1 MHLQMQKSNKEN
13 DMKKSLRIVSILT
26 LIFILISALCIN
38 TSAAVSAP
46 SIRNTGTRD
55 VVCLELSDAA
65 KNYYTENYTFNVLAN
80 KTDAELLSSLRALMT
95 STHTGKA
102 SYANCKDY
110 ALYTDCQNGFESN
123 ETSLLYSSYTAN
135 STQWA
140 SDGSNGWNRE
150 HVWPKSLGG
159 FENNDTPG
167 CDLHHVRPA
176 DAKINSTRNN
186 NKYGKVTNGKDVTGV
201 ITTLSGGYYA
211 NSRYEP
217 LDNVKGDVARI
228 CLYVYVRYGSEYN
241 KCSNITNV
249 FESVEILLEW
259 CELDPVDTWEMSRN
273 DVVYSVQGNR
283 NVFIDYPEYAW
294 LLFEEEIPT
303 EMQTPSGMAKEYKPN
318 EDLPADPDPK
328 PEDPKPE
335 DPNPEDPKD
344 PETNDSAS
352 NTEKNE
358 NTTPEEPTNE
368 IGCGSS
374 IAISSFIFVGVI
386 GLVAFSKKKE
396 D

>member
-1 MHLQMQKSNKEN
+1 MHLQMQKTNKEN

-65 KNYYTENYTFNVLAN
+65 KNYYTNDYTFDELAN

-135 STQWA
+135 SSQWA

-294 LLFEEEIPT
+294 LLFEEEIPK
-303 EMQTPSGMAKEYKPN
+303 EMQTPSGMAKVYTPPVDPEP
-318 EDLPADPDPK
+318 ETETPA
-328 PEDPKPE
+328 
-335 DPNPEDPKD
+335 
-344 PETNDSAS
+344 PETNVVE
-352 NTEKNE
+352 T
-358 NTTPEEPTNE
+358 EPTKDDETDKNDPSTPSTDKNGTGEPLE

-374 IAISSFIFVGVI
+374 IAISSVCFVGVI

>member
-1 MHLQMQKSNKEN
+1 
-13 DMKKSLRIVSILT
+13 MKKSLRIVSILT
-26 LIFILISALCIN
+26 LIFILMSALCIN

-46 SIRNTGTRD
+46 SIRNTGTRNELCTD
-55 VVCLELSDAA
+55 LSDKATG
-65 KNYYTENYTFNVLAN
+65 YYTEDYTF
-80 KTDAELLSSLRALMT
+80 DALSEKSSSELLTSLRTFMT
-95 STHTGKA
+95 STHKGKA
-102 SYANCKDY
+102 SYNNCRDY
-110 ALYTDCQNGFESN
+110 AYYTDCQKGDPENA
-123 ETSLLYSSYTAN
+123 TLLLYSSYTATSN
-135 STQWA
+135 QWA

-186 NKYGKVTNGKDVTGV
+186 NKYGTVTNGKDVTGV

-211 NSRYEP
+211 NSLYEP

-228 CLYVYVRYGSEYN
+228 CLYVYVRYGGEYA

-249 FESVEILLEW
+249 FESVDVLLEW

-273 DVVYSVQGNR
+273 DVVQSVQGNR

-294 LLFEEEIPT
+294 LLFNEEMPNDIE
-303 EMQTPSGMAKEYKPN
+303 TPSGEAKDYKPI
-318 EDLPADPDPK
+318 EDLPTDPNPKPEDPK

-335 DPNPEDPKD
+335 DPKD
-344 PETNDSAS
+344 PETKDPAS

-358 NTTPEEPTNE
+358 NATPEKPINE

-374 IAISSFIFVGVI
+374 IAISSVCFVGVI

>member
-1 MHLQMQKSNKEN
+1 
-13 DMKKSLRIVSILT
+13 MKKSLRIVSILT

-46 SIRNTGTRD
+46 SIRNTGTRNELCTD
-55 VVCLELSDAA
+55 LSDKATG
-65 KNYYTENYTFNVLAN
+65 YYTENYTF
-80 KTDAELLSSLRALMT
+80 DALSGKSSSELLTSLRTFMT
-95 STHTGKA
+95 STHKGKA
-102 SYANCKDY
+102 SYNNCRDY
-110 ALYTDCQNGFESN
+110 AYYTDCQKGDPENA
-123 ETSLLYSSYTAN
+123 TLLLYSSYTAT
-135 STQWA
+135 SAQWA
-140 SDGSNGWNRE
+140 SDGSSGWNRE

-228 CLYVYVRYGSEYN
+228 CLYVYVRYGGEYN

-273 DVVYSVQGNR
+273 DVVQSVQGNR

-303 EMQTPSGMAKEYKPN
+303 EMQTPSGMAKEYEPTP
-318 EDLPADPDPK
+318 EPDIKVP
-328 PEDPKPE
+328 DTT
-335 DPNPEDPKD
+335 NPKD
-344 PETNDSAS
+344 PETNVVE
-352 NTEKNE
+352 TEPIKDDDTDKNDPS
-358 NTTPEEPTNE
+358 TPSTDKNGTGEPIE
-368 IGCGSS
+368 VGCGSS
-374 IAISSFIFVGVI
+374 IAISSVCFVGVI
-386 GLVAFSKKKE
+386 GVVAFAKKKE